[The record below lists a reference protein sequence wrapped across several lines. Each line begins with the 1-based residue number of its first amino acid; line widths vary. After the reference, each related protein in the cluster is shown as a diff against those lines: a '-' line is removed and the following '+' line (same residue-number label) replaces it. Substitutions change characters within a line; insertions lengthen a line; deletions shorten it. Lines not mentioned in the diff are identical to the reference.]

1 LGINCLDEGLDVP
14 ESDKCIIVSST
25 TNPRQFIQRRGRVL
39 RKTKENPTKIAE
51 VYDTIVIPNYR
62 PPNRELTEEEEKEAE
77 RMATLI
83 QKEIDR
89 VKQLSDSA
97 DNQQD
102 VIREL
107 EQWIAANRLGDY
119 VNV

>member
-1 LGINCLDEGLDVP
+1 MTP
-14 ESDKCIIVSST
+14 
-25 TNPRQFIQRRGRVL
+25 
-39 RKTKENPTKIAE
+39 
-51 VYDTIVIPNYR
+51 
-62 PPNRELTEEEEKEAE
+62 EEKEAE

-107 EQWIAANRLGDY
+107 ERWIAANRLGDY